1 MDENIRDGIYE
12 LLSRNEDKE
21 VRMITEEEVLQT
33 YINELK
39 REFEKDIRNS
49 AKQEKKRGKPRAAEE
64 HEDLQKKYP
73 LFSKRLEVFTTRFH
87 SVNSGLRRL
96 MLMPTFLVGLMMA
109 SRVGQH
115 YQHASWFK
123 VTSFMRMVEVHG
135 SVSGA
140 IAQDDDESSG

>member
-1 MDENIRDGIYE
+1 
-12 LLSRNEDKE
+12 
-21 VRMITEEEVLQT
+21 MITEEEVLQT

-39 REFEKDIRNS
+39 REFEKDIRNNL
-49 AKQEKKRGKPRAAEE
+49 KLEKKRGKTRKAEE

-73 LFSKRLEVFTTRFH
+73 LYSSRLKLFATRYE

-96 MLMPTFLVGLMMA
+96 MLMPNFMVGLMMA

-123 VTSFMRMVEVHG
+123 VTSFNKMVEVHG
-135 SVSGA
+135 SVSRA
-140 IAQDDDESSG
+140 IAQDDEELSG